1 MQKKNDEIFGFI
13 LFVIIIFNETIDPI
27 KYAPLSPKKIFALGK
42 LNNKNDSKI
51 IIWAVRKIEKSKFPF
66 FRLINVSIIFIIN
79 RLIANKPLNPS
90 IRLAPLVTNKKQIST
105 NIEEM
110 LIML

>member
-51 IIWAVRKIEKSKFPF
+51 II
-66 FRLINVSIIFIIN
+66 
-79 RLIANKPLNPS
+79 
-90 IRLAPLVTNKKQIST
+90 
-105 NIEEM
+105 
-110 LIML
+110 